1 MPKLLAT
8 LALLLAAT
16 TALACRVCRPK
27 VEAAIHAPDYTATLL
42 LLLLPV
48 GLLVGGALLL
58 FFSPTLFSWKPT
70 SPPRSTVA
78 P

>member
-1 MPKLLAT
+1 MLKLLAT

-16 TALACRVCRPK
+16 TAQACAVCRPR
-27 VEAAIHAPDYTATLL
+27 VEAAIHAPDYTDTLL

-48 GLLVGGALLL
+48 ALLVGGVLLL

-70 SPPRSTVA
+70 PPRSTVA